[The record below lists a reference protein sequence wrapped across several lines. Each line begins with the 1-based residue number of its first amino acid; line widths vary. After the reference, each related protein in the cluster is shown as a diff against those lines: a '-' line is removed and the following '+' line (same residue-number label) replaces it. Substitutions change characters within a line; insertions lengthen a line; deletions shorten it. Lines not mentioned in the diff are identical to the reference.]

1 MDWKKLLGSITESV
15 DEEIRLRNA
24 YLGAE
29 NHILRQQISGRMR
42 LSESDR
48 RVLAEIGKKL
58 GKKALE
64 EIATVAKSNTILA
77 WHRKFIDQKGDTS
90 QPHKAVGRPRIDQ
103 EIEGLVV
110 RMARENRSWGYD
122 RIVGALANLG
132 YTISDQTVGN
142 ILKRHGIPPGPGAQK
157 DCHLVGVHPLPSR
170 CAESHGLLHQCGVDM
185 VWAGAKLG
193 PVMYI
198 FRQR

>member
-1 MDWKKLLGSITESV
+1 MDWKKLLGSITESA
-15 DEEIRLRNA
+15 DEELRLRNA

-29 NHILRQQISGRMR
+29 NRILSQQIGGRMR

-90 QPHKAVGRPRIDQ
+90 QPHKSGGRPRIDQ

-110 RMARENRSWGYD
+110 RMARENRS
-122 RIVGALANLG
+122 
-132 YTISDQTVGN
+132 
-142 ILKRHGIPPGPGAQK
+142 
-157 DCHLVGVHPLPSR
+157 
-170 CAESHGLLHQCGVDM
+170 
-185 VWAGAKLG
+185 
-193 PVMYI
+193 
-198 FRQR
+198 